1 MSTPVSSL
9 AHADEIPWRQLAN
22 VEFSAR
28 ALPVVEAWL
37 AAERIE
43 TRLLVALDDELEQRL
58 AQQRARRRRS
68 GASALSAETDLR
80 PLCYLLLMAME
91 RACQSPGSAAI
102 VTRALRLAGL
112 HAVCCLLVSE
122 PIAAPTWSQAHQMF
136 KRAEAAG
143 DVSLVNDLGTSNET
157 LYLRLLLLSTVAG
170 NGMSAR
176 QLDKCFDWLESW
188 SRGIVLER
196 VYDAGRHYFAVDLA
210 GEAGLEV
217 IAPDKP
223 LAAARYFDHARL
235 AERVA
240 AGRSDYFRQIS
251 IATIGLYA
259 SNPLFEYHDAL
270 HQLSRYWDYVAV
282 RHSGRDSGRRRIE
295 ALQVA
300 AMAGFAQCLGVVEG
314 GIKPEQWTLVDRSP
328 TGAGFKVSGLARAIE
343 KGSLAVFADPQE
355 SGWVLGT
362 AVRVSASAQG
372 SDIGVRRLADSWR
385 VVQLQQEAA
394 DGAPAGASVVAFFI
408 FGDEARGLAD
418 SIILAGDSFDPT
430 QTYTMRPGRDLFRI
444 RLSRVIQSGGDWER
458 VGFDVIK
465 RLKEGA

>member
-1 MSTPVSSL
+1 MSTPISSL
-9 AHADEIPWRQLAN
+9 ADTDEIPWRQLAN

-68 GASALSAETDLR
+68 GANALSAETDLR

-91 RACQSPGSAAI
+91 RACRSPGSAAI

-112 HAVCCLLVSE
+112 YALCCLLVSE
-122 PIAAPTWSQAHQMF
+122 PIAAPIWSHAHQMW

-143 DVSLVNDLGTSNET
+143 GVSLVNDLGTSNET

-176 QLDKCFDWLESW
+176 QIDKCFDWLEAW
-188 SRGIVLER
+188 SRGIVLEP
-196 VYDAGRHYFAVDLA
+196 VFDAGRHYLAVDLE
-210 GEAGLEV
+210 GGAGLEV
-217 IAPDKP
+217 ISAEKALTAP
-223 LAAARYFDHARL
+223 RYFDHARL
-235 AERVA
+235 AERVS

-251 IATIGLYA
+251 VATIGLYA

-282 RHSGRDSGRRRIE
+282 RHSGRDSGRRRID
-295 ALQVA
+295 AVQIA
-300 AMAGFAQCLGVVEG
+300 AMAGFAQCLRVVDG
-314 GIKPEQWTLVDRSP
+314 SARPEPWTLVDRSP
-328 TGAGFKVSGLARAIE
+328 TGAGFKVTGLARPIE

-362 AVRVSASAQG
+362 AVRVAPSAQG
-372 SDIGVRRLADSWR
+372 SDVGVRRLADSWR
-385 VVQLQQEAA
+385 AVRLQQEVA
-394 DGAPAGASVVAFFI
+394 DGAPADAGVVVFFI

-418 SIILAGDSFDPT
+418 SIILAGGSFDPT
-430 QTYTMRPGRDLFRI
+430 RTYTMSPGRDLFRI
-444 RLSRVIQSGGDWER
+444 RLSRVIQSGSDWER